1 MRKTLK
7 IIIPILLTLV
17 LVFAVTIITFK
28 DIEKDLIIHFL
39 DVGQA
44 DSILVELPE
53 KKTMLIDAGNNSD
66 GNMIVQYLKERNID
80 TIDFLIGTHPHED
93 HIGGLDDLIDNFKI
107 GKIYL
112 PKVTHTTKT
121 FEDVLLAIQRKGKKI
136 RAAKAGVNIIY
147 ENELKVYFLGPQERT
162 YDELNHYSAV
172 IKLDYLNNSFLF
184 TGDAEIINEKEM
196 LREYGSQLRADILK
210 TGHHGSN
217 SSTSQEFLAAVTPAY
232 AVISV
237 GKDNPYG
244 HPSPEVIKRLN
255 KANIK
260 IFRTDL
266 QGTIIVQSNGTKIS
280 FDLEKNDLE

>member
-217 SSTSQEFLAAVTPAY
+217 SSTSQEFLGAVTPAY